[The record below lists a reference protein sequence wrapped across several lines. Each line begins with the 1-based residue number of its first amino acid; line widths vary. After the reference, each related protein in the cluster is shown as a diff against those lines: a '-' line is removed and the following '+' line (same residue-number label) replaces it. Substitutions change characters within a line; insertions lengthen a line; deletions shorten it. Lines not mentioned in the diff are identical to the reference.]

1 MTLPFQPTRFSVPVV
16 NPTITTSTVNH
27 LLPYIS
33 PSEFRFAPTAV
44 GSADL
49 VPLSTNQS
57 VDSTASL
64 WQEIMRA
71 TALINNII
79 FHGREASLAANI
91 ITEADYVRIQSSG
104 ALEIF
109 CNYKPVRE
117 VLSLALGFTP
127 ITLSPIADPGSIAIV
142 RNQVLQISELTPIGM
157 SSTFISGLGSPN
169 SQAYAYWQY
178 VLGYPHTSLAQSTV
192 AGSSTITVNYTDLTQ
207 SEVVGIDTYSLPLQ
221 LIIRDGSNTET
232 VVVTGVNGN
241 VLTIQSPLQYA
252 HTIPSA
258 PDFIPVTALPD
269 TIERAAILL
278 TSMFIKLRASKAM
291 ELPSRPGES
300 PTRALI
306 SESGGGADLKIAEKM
321 LRPYVVPVFIR

>member
-1 MTLPFQPTRFSVPVV
+1 
-16 NPTITTSTVNH
+16 
-27 LLPYIS
+27 
-33 PSEFRFAPTAV
+33 
-44 GSADL
+44 
-49 VPLSTNQS
+49 
-57 VDSTASL
+57 
-64 WQEIMRA
+64 MRA

-192 AGSSTITVNYTDLTQ
+192 AGSLTITVNYTDLTQ

-221 LIIRDGSNTET
+221 LIIRDGSSTET

>member
-1 MTLPFQPTRFSVPVV
+1 MTLPFQPTRFSVPIV
-16 NPTITTSTVNH
+16 NPVISTSTVNH
-27 LLPYIS
+27 LLPYVS

-57 VDSTASL
+57 ADSIASL
-64 WQEIMRA
+64 SQEIMRA

-127 ITLSPIADPGSIAIV
+127 TTLSPIADPSSIAILGG
-142 RNQVLQISELTPIGM
+142 QVLQISQLTPIGM

-178 VLGYPHTSLAQSTV
+178 VLGYPHTSLAVSSL
-192 AGSSTITVNYTDLTQ
+192 AGASTITVNYTDLLQ
-207 SEVVGIDTYSLPLQ
+207 SEVVGIDTYSVPVQ

-232 VVVTGVNGN
+232 VIVTAIAGD
-241 VLTIQSPLQYA
+241 VLTLQSPLQYA
-252 HTIPSA
+252 HTVPSS
-258 PDFIPVTALPD
+258 PDFIPVTAIPD
-269 TIERAAILL
+269 TIERATILL
-278 TSMFIKLRASKAM
+278 ASMFIKLRASKAM
-291 ELPSRPGES
+291 ELPSRPGQS
-300 PTRALI
+300 PSRSLI
-306 SESGGGADLKIAEKM
+306 VENGGGADLKIAEKM
-321 LRPYVVPVFIR
+321 LRPYIAPVFMR